1 LFFVTKTIFSCLS
14 VANASI
20 EPDKFSISVA
30 LTKIEGELGNFDI
43 ETGLE
48 ETFDEIAILTSK
60 CRFKNCSHTRE
71 KDCALLSAL
80 EEGRISEER
89 YRNFI
94 KITKDTL
101 KNLTYQE
108 IGNIINKN
116 HATVIHSKKTIEN
129 LLTYDANVQ
138 KNYQDLLDLL
148 TVDEENLDEL
158 TYLELKRITKS
169 LIKENKLLKL
179 QLQK

>member
-1 LFFVTKTIFSCLS
+1 MNQLNIIKQTIEELYGLNLEEKCRKEKYIEARAFFV
-14 VANASI
+14 
-20 EPDKFSISVA
+20 
-30 LTKIEGELGNFDI
+30 KI
-43 ETGLE
+43 
-48 ETFDEIAILTSK
+48 A
-60 CRFKNCSHTRE
+60 
-71 KDCALLSAL
+71 
-80 EEGRISEER
+80 
-89 YRNFI
+89 
-94 KITKDTL
+94 KDTL
-101 KNLTYQE
+101 KNVTYQQ

-129 LLTYDANVQ
+129 LLTYDDNVQ

-158 TYLELKRITKS
+158 SYLELKRITKS